1 MMKPVSQ
8 NQSVKMASTTCA
20 YSDET
25 HLESA
30 ERALA
35 VATARALNNQSRQLR
50 ELLTRVKSEAEARMN
65 NLTIQIR
72 RVDLKQKKS
81 IEELSKLRAPTD
93 LSEHQHTIYPD
104 DMASSSAS

>member
-1 MMKPVSQ
+1 
-8 NQSVKMASTTCA
+8 MASTTCT

-50 ELLTRVKSEAEARMN
+50 ELLTRVKTEAEARMN

-81 IEELSKLRAPTD
+81 IDELSKLRAPTD
-93 LSEHQHTIYPD
+93 LSEHHQHTIYPD